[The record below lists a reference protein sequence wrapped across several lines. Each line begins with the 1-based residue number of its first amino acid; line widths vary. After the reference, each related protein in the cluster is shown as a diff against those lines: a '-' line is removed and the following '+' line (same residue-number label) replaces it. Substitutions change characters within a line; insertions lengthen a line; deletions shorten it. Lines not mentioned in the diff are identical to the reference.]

1 MAVDIKLQWILKL
14 MAVDIKW
21 QWIVAVD
28 SGSGY

>member
-28 SGSGY
+28 SGSG